1 MGDRHPGETD
11 AGQAGSRRAGR
22 STALST
28 GNGWTSS
35 AGFTACKEQQLL
47 FLLVRQLAYAQFERG
62 DRTFSA
68 RLWQEVAALQIDP
81 ERVIHL
87 LYGGQDPQ
95 DSAALAALDAGW
107 PAAGHQPAAGRWFS
121 WRRPGGGG
129 RRGARSAPPRVHQ
142 PAG

>member
-1 MGDRHPGETD
+1 MGDRHPGETA
-11 AGQAGSRRAGR
+11 AGASGSRATGQD
-22 STALST
+22 TALGT

-35 AGFTACKEQQLL
+35 AGFSACKEQQLL

-62 DRTFSA
+62 DRACSA

-81 ERVIHL
+81 ERVTHL

-95 DSAALAALDAGW
+95 DSAALANLDGSW
-107 PAAGHQPAAGRWFS
+107 HEPCHRPASGRWFS
-121 WRRPGGGG
+121 WRRSGGGG
-129 RRGARSAPPRVHQ
+129 RRGARSAPLRVHQ